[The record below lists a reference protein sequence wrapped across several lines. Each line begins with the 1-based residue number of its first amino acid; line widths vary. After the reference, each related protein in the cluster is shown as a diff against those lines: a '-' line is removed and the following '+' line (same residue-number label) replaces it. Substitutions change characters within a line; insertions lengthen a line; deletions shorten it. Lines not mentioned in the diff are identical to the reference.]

1 MEVFGNSCFFG
12 GREFLLG
19 YSGPTA
25 VGRRWEDSLVKN
37 FPVKTILVVGKR
49 EIFSFFCM
57 RLVLFLY
64 CGKRPILSCEI
75 FPSRVWPETHS
86 TVIILFSRVV
96 VMNTFR

>member
-37 FPVKTILVVGKR
+37 FLVKTILFVGKG
-49 EIFSFFCM
+49 ESFLSFVCALYFLCIMESGPFSCAKFPPPKSGQK
-57 RLVLFLY
+57 LIVLSLFLFHT
-64 CGKRPILSCEI
+64 L
-75 FPSRVWPETHS
+75 
-86 TVIILFSRVV
+86 L
-96 VMNTFR
+96 